1 MRMHTLVVLATLI
14 APAGLAYGEWVVDAN
29 GDCVDKWT
37 SRDVL
42 RGPTAIVNAPLLPF
56 RQMAGGAE
64 YAWNRP
70 EWTPWNRATLG
81 TAATGVSGAFG
92 IVEGLWWI
100 ATGVPDTLTGGY
112 FSLAPERATEISI
125 EPEVSVAISDKN
137 PAPATDNCG
146 RPLKTAAAN

>member
-1 MRMHTLVVLATLI
+1 MDVTRRA
-14 APAGLAYGEWVVDAN
+14 AWAN
-29 GDCVDKWT
+29 
-37 SRDVL
+37 
-42 RGPTAIVNAPLLPF
+42 AIVNAPLLPF

-92 IVEGLWWI
+92 IVEGLCGSPPG
-100 ATGVPDTLTGGY
+100 ARHVTGGY

-125 EPEVSVAISDKN
+125 EPEVSVAISDKR
-137 PAPATDNCG
+137 T
-146 RPLKTAAAN
+146 RHRQRTTAAVR